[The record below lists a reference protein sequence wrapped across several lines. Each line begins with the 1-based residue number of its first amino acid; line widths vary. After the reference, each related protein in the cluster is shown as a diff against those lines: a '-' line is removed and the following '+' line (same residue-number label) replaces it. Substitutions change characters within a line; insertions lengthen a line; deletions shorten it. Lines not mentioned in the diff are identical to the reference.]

1 MTILIEIVGEPS
13 AGKTHMALGFPEPYL
28 IDCGPRGE
36 GEVVLKKFYDSVDD
50 KYMIARTWKNVMDG
64 INYALDGKK
73 KTMIFDLSEYLVVL
87 AGREWCRVNKKKSI
101 FPIVNY
107 QHVYRMIDD
116 IICKCICNNMNVV
129 MVSGLKD
136 NYVDDKKTGR
146 REHAGYKKLTYQCDI
161 RILLELVKE
170 DDKWI
175 RRGRVVKNRFV
186 DKCSEEFKE
195 YLEKCDYEGIKEIAG
210 L

>member
-13 AGKTHMALGFPEPYL
+13 VGKTHMALGFPEPFL

-36 GEVVLKKFYDSVDD
+36 GEVVIKKFYDDIDSRYVV
-50 KYMIARTWKNVMDG
+50 ARTWKDVVEGVNLA
-64 INYALDGKK
+64 IRGKK
-73 KTMIFDLSEYLVVL
+73 KTIIFDLSEYLVTL
-87 AGREWCRVNKKKSI
+87 AGREWCRVNGKKSI

-107 QHVYRMIDD
+107 QHVYRMVDD
-116 IICKCICNNMNVV
+116 IINLCISNGINVV
-129 MVSGLKD
+129 MISGLKD

-170 DDKWI
+170 GDKWI

-186 DKCSEEFKE
+186 DRCSEEFKE
-195 YLEKCDYEGIKEIAG
+195 YLPSCDYEGIKEIG
-210 L
+210 RL